1 MGRKQKQ
8 EFDKYAIY
16 QKAVQSPDVDVRFFN
31 RLYKKLRGKE
41 PRSLR
46 EDFCGTFA
54 NLCEWVKLGPKHRG
68 MGVDL
73 DPEPIEYGI
82 LNNMSALTDDQAKRL
97 KIVVGDV
104 QHVHR
109 PAVDIVTALNFSYFL
124 FHDRKQLREYFRE
137 CREALKP
144 NGILMVDCF
153 GGKDCQAPI
162 VDKTRKRGF
171 WYFWEQSS
179 FDPISNRAKFHIH
192 FKRDGEKIRRD
203 VFTYDW
209 RMWTLPEIQEIML
222 AAGFRKTL
230 VYWEGDD
237 GVFRQAKIGESC
249 DAWIAYVVGL
259 K

>member
-1 MGRKQKQ
+1 MGRRKSKD
-8 EFDKYAIY
+8 FDKYAIY
-16 QKAVQSPDVDVRFFN
+16 QRAVQSPEVDAKFFFK
-31 RLYKKLRGKE
+31 LFKKLRGRE
-41 PRSLR
+41 PRALR

-54 NLCEWVKLGPKHRG
+54 NLCEWVKLGPRQRG

-73 DPEPIEYGI
+73 DPEPLEYGRFH
-82 LNNMSALTDDQAKRL
+82 NMSKLTDDQASRL
-97 KIVVGDV
+97 RIVQGDV

-109 PAVDIVTALNFSYFL
+109 PQVDVVTALNFSYFL

-144 NGILMVDCF
+144 NGMLLVDCF
-153 GGKDCQAPI
+153 GGSDCQGPI
-162 VDKTRKRGF
+162 VDKTRKRKF
-171 WYFWEQSS
+171 WYYWEQSS
-179 FDPISNRAKFHIH
+179 FAPITNRAKFHIH
-192 FKRDGEKIRRD
+192 FKRDGERLRRD

-209 RMWTLPEIQEIML
+209 RMWTLPEIQEIMK

-237 GVFRQAKIGESC
+237 GVFRPATTGEPC
-249 DAWIAYVVGL
+249 AAWIAYVIGL